1 MQNQEFYIKPYETN
15 FKEQILS
22 VWEKSVRA
30 THNFVKP
37 SDIDY
42 YKQSVKEIDFCSLS
56 VYCLTNENKVV
67 GFIGVADLKIEML
80 FLDPDYIGQGLG
92 KKLMN
97 FALNDLKADQVDVNE
112 QNSNAV
118 KFYSKFGFTPYEKT
132 EKDRE
137 GKDYPILKMK
147 LKFIDTNISLNR

>member
-1 MQNQEFYIKPYETN
+1 MQNQQFDIKPYEEK

-42 YKQSVKEIDFCSLS
+42 YKKIVKKIDFYSFS
-56 VYCLTNENKVV
+56 VYCLMNKNTVV
-67 GFIGVADLKIEML
+67 GFIGVADFKIEML
-80 FLDPDYIGQGLG
+80 FLDPDFIGQGFG
-92 KKLMN
+92 KKLIN
-97 FALNDLKADQVDVNE
+97 FALDNLKADQVDVNE

-132 EKDRE
+132 EKDPE

-147 LKFIDTNISLNR
+147 LKSIEAKEA